1 MIANA
6 EGVQA
11 DEGVSF
17 LIKTFERADLAGTP
31 ADSGVGKRG
40 LEKGYHIP
48 TNGAEVTRGHKS
60 TNAYHDIIQ

>member
-17 LIKTFERADLAGTP
+17 YWPVYSEKADLAGTS
-31 ADSGVGKRG
+31 ADSGIGKW
-40 LEKGYHIP
+40 
-48 TNGAEVTRGHKS
+48 
-60 TNAYHDIIQ
+60 

>member
-17 LIKTFERADLAGTP
+17 LWRSTKYEADLAGTP
-31 ADSGVGKRG
+31 ADSGIGKW
-40 LEKGYHIP
+40 
-48 TNGAEVTRGHKS
+48 
-60 TNAYHDIIQ
+60 